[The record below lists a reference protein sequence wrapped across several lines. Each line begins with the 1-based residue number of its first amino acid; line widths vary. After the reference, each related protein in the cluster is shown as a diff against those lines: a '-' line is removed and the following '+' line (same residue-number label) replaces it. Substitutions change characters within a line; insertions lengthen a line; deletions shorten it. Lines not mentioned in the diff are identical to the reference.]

1 MKRLTKG
8 MKVIVRMEVNKLSFF
23 AFLKKVL
30 YGSIDGCSSLSMIPL
45 NKVIGWLNKGF
56 SLFILN
62 IQSLE

>member
-45 NKVIGWLNKGF
+45 NKVIG
-56 SLFILN
+56 
-62 IQSLE
+62 